1 MDKLTR
7 QYLGCFTAL
16 ILVTLTCVTLTAPV
30 YGRETHRQTRKASSI
45 APSPVLP
52 QCATNLS
59 GYFYPKGPLPAG
71 FVGFDHITLWDYS
84 GEPDKNHRPGVYSSR
99 GDAYEFATFKPFAPF
114 EFTTA
119 RVNGTSYSFTGERN
133 MGCLVE
139 EVARRN
145 PGFVFLEGSLV
156 KQQNGE
162 KTAAAQVEFLYSPTI
177 RGSKEDVNTVYPSGR
192 TELFYAVA
200 EKDISKV
207 RALLAKGANPNLK
220 DLWSAHTPLVEAINF
235 LRLKQ
240 ALPIISLLLAAGADV
255 NIKDGQ
261 GMTALM
267 SAASGMFEDKDGA
280 VVTMLV
286 NRGADVNAS
295 DNYGI
300 TALMHA
306 IHGTSQRAALIK
318 NVRTLIRAGARVN
331 ERNTLGQTPLSLA
344 EEYKNQKII
353 DLLKRAGAKS

>member
-1 MDKLTR
+1 MFELTR
-7 QYLGCFTAL
+7 QCLRCFAAL
-16 ILVTLTCVTLTAPV
+16 ILITLTYVTFTTLV
-30 YGRETHRQTRKASSI
+30 YPRETNRQTRSTNAV
-45 APSPVLP
+45 AAAVVLP
-52 QCATNLS
+52 QCGFNPS

-71 FVGFDHITLWDYS
+71 FEGFDHITLLEYS
-84 GEPDKNHRPGVYSSR
+84 GEPDRDHRPGVYSGR
-99 GDAYEFATFKPFAPF
+99 GDAYEFATFNEIAPF

-119 RVNGTSYSFTGERN
+119 RVNGTSYSFTGQFHLI
-133 MGCLVE
+133 CFLVE
-139 EVARRN
+139 EARAHKDEVILDGN
-145 PGFVFLEGSLV
+145 LV

-162 KTAAAQVEFLYSPTI
+162 KTAVARLEFLYSPTI
-177 RGSKEDVNTVYPSGR
+177 RGAKEDVNTVYSSGR
-192 TELFYAVA
+192 TELFYAVV

-220 DLWSAHTPLVEAINF
+220 DWRSADTPLIYAIKY
-235 LRLKQ
+235 LWPKQ
-240 ALPIISLLLAAGADV
+240 ARPIVSLLLAAGADV

-267 SAASGMFEDKDGA
+267 SASYMFEDKDGA

-306 IHGTSQRAALIK
+306 IGGASQRAALIK

-331 ERNTLGQTPLSLA
+331 ERNTLGQTALSIA
-344 EEYKNQKII
+344 EKDDNKKII
-353 DLLKRAGAKS
+353 DLLKRAGAKP